1 MEMLKVYNPAG
12 NSLVGEAPLL
22 DREELQ
28 EKVNAAVA
36 AQKIWEAMPMYERA
50 GKMRKFADI
59 IRAHAP
65 ETTELLGLEMGKP
78 CQQAMCESFD
88 AASLLCAAAERGN
101 HLYTDVLAQNSP
113 GMEDD
118 LVFTKREPLG
128 VIACII
134 PFNFPIELTFQK
146 AAPALAMGN
155 AVLVKAPSSNP
166 LAVLGMEAYAL
177 EAGIPEGVFQ
187 CFACTREVST
197 EVLIQN
203 IQVAAVSLTGSTKAG
218 KEVMRSGADTLK
230 KVFLELGGND
240 AMIIFDDAD
249 LDEVIPQIY
258 EGRVLNNGQIC
269 CASKRFLVQEGI
281 YDRLA
286 ARLCESLGTLKQGSP
301 SDPEILLTTLISQDA
316 AIRVEQQIRETVSQ
330 GATLLCGGKRTGAFV
345 EPAVLT
351 EVTPEM
357 DIAKDME
364 VFGLCFPLIR
374 FCTEEEAVAIANQS
388 SYGLSSGIMT
398 ADMVRA
404 LRVAGQ
410 LKAGGCVVN
419 GASQYR
425 HYDQAFGGFKQS
437 GIGREGISA
446 SLEEFSELKTYV
458 IKKAFCKSPTAAK
471 QESI

>member
-1 MEMLKVYNPAG
+1 METLKVFNPAD
-12 NSLVGEAPLL
+12 NSFI
-22 DREELQ
+22 EEVPMLSAEEVQ
-28 EKVNAAVA
+28 AKVDGSVE
-36 AQKIWEAMPMYERA
+36 AQKIWEATPMYERA
-50 GKMRKFADI
+50 EKMRKFAEI
-59 IRAHAP
+59 IRANEP
-65 ETTELLGLEMGKP
+65 KTTEILGKEMGKP
-78 CQQAMCESFD
+78 CAQAQCESFD

-155 AVLVKAPSSNP
+155 SVLVKAPTQNP
-166 LAVLGMEAYAL
+166 LAVLSMEQYAI

-187 CFACTREVST
+187 AFVCDRDVCTEKIT
-197 EVLIQN
+197 AN
-203 IQVAAVSLTGSTKAG
+203 IQVAAVSLTGSTGAG
-218 KEVMRSGADTLK
+218 KAIMRDGSSTLK

-269 CASKRFLVQEGI
+269 CASKRFIVQSGI

-286 ARLCESLGTLKQGSP
+286 ERLVADLSKLKQGSP
-301 SDPEILLTTLISQDA
+301 ADPDILLTTLISEKA
-316 AIRVEQQIRETVSQ
+316 AVEVESQIQHTVEQ
-330 GATLLCGGKRTGAFV
+330 GAKLIYGGKRTGAFV

-351 EVTPEM
+351 DVTAEM

-364 VFGLCFPLIR
+364 VFGLCFPLIK
-374 FCTEEEAVAIANQS
+374 FETEEEAIAIANQS
-388 SYGLSSGIMT
+388 SYGLSSGIMST
-398 ADMVRA
+398 DMTRA

-410 LKAGGCVVN
+410 IKAGGCVVN
-419 GASQYR
+419 GDSQYR

-446 SLEEFSELKTYV
+446 SLEEFSELKTYI
-458 IKKAFCKSPTAAK
+458 IKKAFCKDHK
-471 QESI
+471 

>member
-1 MEMLKVYNPAG
+1 MKDFQVFNPAD
-12 NSLVGEAPLL
+12 NSLVAVVPMLSGEEVRAKV
-22 DREELQ
+22 
-28 EKVNAAVA
+28 EKAVS
-36 AQKIWEAMPMYERA
+36 AQKIWGKTPMYERA
-50 GKMRKFADI
+50 EKMRKFAEI
-59 IRAHAP
+59 ILANEP
-65 ETTELLGLEMGKP
+65 KTTEILGKEMGKP
-78 CQQAMCESFD
+78 CLQAQCESSD
-88 AASLLCAAAERGN
+88 AGNLLCASAERAS

-155 AVLVKAPSSNP
+155 AVLVKAPTQNP
-166 LAVLGMEAYAL
+166 IAVLSMEKYAL

-187 CFACTREVST
+187 CFICDRHVCTEEITTSPK
-197 EVLIQN
+197 
-203 IQVAAVSLTGSTKAG
+203 VAAISLTGSTKAG
-218 KEVMRSGADTLK
+218 KEIMKAGADTLK

-269 CASKRFLVQEGI
+269 CASKRFLVQSGI
-281 YDRLA
+281 YDRLVQ
-286 ARLCESLGTLKQGSP
+286 RLTAELSQLKRGEP
-301 SDPEILLTTLISQDA
+301 SDPNILLTSLISESA
-316 AIRVEQQIRETVSQ
+316 AIEVEKQIQHTVDQ
-330 GATLLCGGKRTGAFV
+330 GAKLVYGGKRNGAFV

-351 EVTPEM
+351 EVTAQM

-374 FCTEEEAVAIANQS
+374 FETEEEAVAIANQS
-388 SYGLSSGIMT
+388 SYGLSSGIMSG
-398 ADMVRA
+398 DMTRA

-410 LKAGGCVVN
+410 LEAGGVVVN
-419 GASQYR
+419 GDSQYR

-437 GIGREGISA
+437 GIGREGTSA
-446 SLEEFSELKTYV
+446 SLEEFSELKTYI
-458 IKKAFCKSPTAAK
+458 IKKAFYTKHK
-471 QESI
+471 

>member
-1 MEMLKVYNPAG
+1 METLKVLNPAD
-12 NSLVGEAPLL
+12 NSLIKEVPMLSA
-22 DREELQ
+22 EEVQ
-28 EKVNAAVA
+28 AKVDKSVE
-36 AQKIWEAMPMYERA
+36 AQKIWEATPMYERA
-50 GKMRKFADI
+50 EKMRKFAEI
-59 IRAHAP
+59 IRANEP
-65 ETTELLGLEMGKP
+65 KTTEILGKEMGKP
-78 CQQAMCESFD
+78 CAQAQCESFD

-155 AVLVKAPSSNP
+155 SVLVKAPTQNP
-166 LAVLGMEAYAL
+166 LAVLSMEQYAI

-187 CFACTREVST
+187 AFVCDRDIIT
-197 EVLIQN
+197 EKITKN
-203 IQVAAVSLTGSTKAG
+203 IQVAAVSLTGSTGAG
-218 KEVMRSGADTLK
+218 KAIMRDGSDTLK

-269 CASKRFLVQEGI
+269 CASKRFIVQSGI
-281 YDRLA
+281 YDKLAERLVA
-286 ARLCESLGTLKQGSP
+286 ELSKLKQGSP
-301 SDPEILLTTLISQDA
+301 ADPDILLTTLISEKA
-316 AIRVEQQIRETVSQ
+316 AIEVEEQVQHTVGQ
-330 GATLLCGGKRTGAFV
+330 GAKLIYGGKRTGAFV

-351 EVTPEM
+351 DVTAEM

-364 VFGLCFPLIR
+364 VFGLCFPLIK
-374 FCTEEEAVAIANQS
+374 FETEEEAIAIANQS
-388 SYGLSSGIMT
+388 SYGLSSGIMST
-398 ADMVRA
+398 DMTRA

-410 LKAGGCVVN
+410 IKAGGCVVN
-419 GASQYR
+419 GDSQYR

-458 IKKAFCKSPTAAK
+458 IKKAFCKEYK
-471 QESI
+471 

>member
-1 MEMLKVYNPAG
+1 MEDFKVFNPAD
-12 NSLVGEAPLL
+12 NSEVGCVPILSGHEV
-22 DREELQ
+22 Q
-28 EKVNAAVA
+28 EKVEKAVK
-36 AQKIWEAMPMYERA
+36 AQKIWERTPMYERA
-50 GKMRKFADI
+50 EKMRKFADI
-59 IRAHAP
+59 IRANEAK
-65 ETTELLGLEMGKP
+65 TTEILGREMGKP
-78 CQQAMCESFD
+78 CLQAQCESMD

-155 AVLVKAPSSNP
+155 SVLVKAPTQNP
-166 LAVLGMEAYAL
+166 IAVLSMEQYAL

-187 CFACTREVST
+187 CFICDRDVCTEYITKSP
-197 EVLIQN
+197 
-203 IQVAAVSLTGSTKAG
+203 QVAAISLTGSTKAG
-218 KEVMRSGADTLK
+218 KEIMRTGADTLK
-230 KVFLELGGND
+230 RVFLELGGND

-269 CASKRFLVQEGI
+269 CASKRFIVQSGI

-286 ARLCESLGTLKQGSP
+286 ERLVKDLSGLRRGEP
-301 SDPEILLTTLISQDA
+301 SEPDILLTSLISESA
-316 AIRVEQQIRETVSQ
+316 AKEVEEQVRYTVEQ
-330 GATLLCGGKRTGAFV
+330 GAKLIYGGKRTGAFV

-351 EVTPEM
+351 DVTPNM

-364 VFGLCFPLIR
+364 VFGLCFPLIK
-374 FCTEEEAVAIANQS
+374 FETEEEAVAIANQS
-388 SYGLSSGIMT
+388 SYGLSSGIMS
-398 ADMVRA
+398 ADMTRA
-404 LRVAGQ
+404 LRIAGQ
-410 LKAGGCVVN
+410 LKAGGVVVN
-419 GASQYR
+419 GDSQYR

-437 GIGREGISA
+437 GLGREGISA
-446 SLEEFSELKTYV
+446 SLEEFSELKTYI
-458 IKKAFCKSPTAAK
+458 IKKAFCK
-471 QESI
+471 EY

>member
-1 MEMLKVYNPAG
+1 MEFLKVWNPAD
-12 NSLVGEAPLL
+12 NTLVGEVPSLSVA
-22 DREELQ
+22 Q
-28 EKVNAAVA
+28 VCEKVERAVE
-36 AQKIWEAMPMYERA
+36 AQKIWEATPMYARA
-50 GKMRKFADI
+50 EKMRKFAEI
-59 IRAHAP
+59 IRKNEAK
-65 ETTELLGLEMGKP
+65 TTEILGKEMGKP
-78 CQQAMCESFD
+78 CLQAQCESSD
-88 AASLLCAAAERGN
+88 AANLLCAAAERAS

-118 LVFTKREPLG
+118 LVFTKREALG
-128 VIACII
+128 VIAGII

-155 AVLVKAPSSNP
+155 AVLIKAPSQNP
-166 LAVLGMEAYAL
+166 MAVLSMEAYAL

-187 CFACTREVST
+187 CFACGRDVCEKAITT
-197 EVLIQN
+197 NPL
-203 IQVAAVSLTGSTKAG
+203 VAGISLTGSTEAG
-218 KEVMRSGADTLK
+218 KELVRQGASTLK
-230 KVFLELGGND
+230 KTFLELGGND

-269 CASKRFLVQEGI
+269 CASKRFVVQSGI

-286 ARLCESLGTLKQGSP
+286 ERLTTELSSLKRGTP
-301 SDPEILLTTLISQDA
+301 SDPDILLTTLISESA
-316 AIRVEQQIRETVSQ
+316 AKKVEQQIQHTVEQ
-330 GATLLCGGKRTGAFV
+330 GATLLCGGKRDGAFV

-351 EVTPEM
+351 NVTADM

-364 VFGLCFPLIR
+364 VFGLCFPLIC
-374 FCTEEEAVAIANQS
+374 FETEEEAVAIANQS
-388 SYGLSSGIMT
+388 SYGLSSGIMSG
-398 ADMVRA
+398 DLMRA

-419 GASQYR
+419 GDSQYR

-458 IKKAFCKSPTAAK
+458 IKKAFAK
-471 QESI
+471 VN